1 MNNKIKIGVM
11 GSAKRS
17 KDLPDVLSKNAVK
30 IGRKIAQSDCILV
43 TGSCMGVP
51 KIAAKAASDAGGL
64 VLGYSPAS
72 NIKDHLEP
80 PTSYPLPAENEILL
94 YTGYGKIGRN
104 VLSISQC
111 DAVIFVG
118 GGIGTLNEFTIAYH
132 EGKVIGVLSGVGSVV
147 ERVVK
152 EEKQFRETGS
162 KIIIEKDPQKL
173 VEKVIQQAEKNRKK
187 PRKEIS
193 INFEN
198 ERGKFLA
205 GVLHIPEKEKPPVV
219 IICHGFQNHKTDRKF
234 IKLARRLRERGILAF
249 RFDFEGCGDSEGE
262 PRDLTIEKEVSDLY
276 AAYNTV
282 LKQCDVDHHR
292 VVVVGVSL
300 GSVVASLFVKKIK
313 TPLKGLIFWSQA
325 FNQKNLFSVW
335 HTEEDRKEMKKQ
347 GFIARGDKEI
357 GEGYYKENHNK
368 DYTNIISEV
377 NLPILLI
384 QGEKDKDVPL
394 EFSEKAAKD
403 NKNVTL
409 KVISGADHKFKEPY
423 HQEELIN
430 LSIEEIEKRLK

>member
-173 VEKVIQQAEKNRKK
+173 VEKVIQQAEKNQ
-187 PRKEIS
+187 
-193 INFEN
+193 
-198 ERGKFLA
+198 
-205 GVLHIPEKEKPPVV
+205 EK
-219 IICHGFQNHKTDRKF
+219 R
-234 IKLARRLRERGILAF
+234 
-249 RFDFEGCGDSEGE
+249 
-262 PRDLTIEKEVSDLY
+262 Y
-276 AAYNTV
+276 
-282 LKQCDVDHHR
+282 
-292 VVVVGVSL
+292 
-300 GSVVASLFVKKIK
+300 
-313 TPLKGLIFWSQA
+313 
-325 FNQKNLFSVW
+325 
-335 HTEEDRKEMKKQ
+335 
-347 GFIARGDKEI
+347 
-357 GEGYYKENHNK
+357 
-368 DYTNIISEV
+368 
-377 NLPILLI
+377 LLI
-384 QGEKDKDVPL
+384 
-394 EFSEKAAKD
+394 
-403 NKNVTL
+403 L
-409 KVISGADHKFKEPY
+409 KTKEG
-423 HQEELIN
+423 
-430 LSIEEIEKRLK
+430 SF